1 MINRSSI
8 IQVSDLDITSIS
20 VAAEL
25 DKLVNVILHGAV
37 SKICINYAI
46 MSNNIF
52 VNYRNI
58 MLNIDYVDVPF
69 NVFKESQLSDIN
81 FLCEKYVDEMLNKFI
96 IFQKGHTSKI
106 NFGSHI
112 FHNNNVF
119 ISSTFYKS

>member
-1 MINRSSI
+1 MINKSSI
-8 IQVSDLDITSIS
+8 IQVSDLDVTSLTMS
-20 VAAEL
+20 AEL
-25 DKLVNVILHGAV
+25 DKLVNVILHGSV
-37 SKICINYAI
+37 SKVCSNYAI
-46 MSNNIF
+46 TTNNIF

-69 NVFKESQLSDIN
+69 NMFKESNLSDIN

-112 FHNNNVF
+112 FHNNNIF